1 MRLGECSSFFTNC
14 RHFYVYIN
22 GHGYDDIAINAETFG
37 YFRLYLREPIIID
50 EIPLELKISY
60 GPEIHTAKITASTY
74 EIFDDFYYP
83 EPLIGVHFTNETI
96 KDGLNSVYF
105 NTSGELVGEGGEWF
119 LTAERDEYE
128 EYYYEEMMRIIG
140 LG

>member
-1 MRLGECSSFFTNC
+1 MTYIKTLTLLIIALITLMGCTNDYFTS
-14 RHFYVYIN
+14 
-22 GHGYDDIAINAETFG
+22 YDGIAINA
-37 YFRLYLREPIIID
+37 
-50 EIPLELKISY
+50 
-60 GPEIHTAKITASTY
+60 